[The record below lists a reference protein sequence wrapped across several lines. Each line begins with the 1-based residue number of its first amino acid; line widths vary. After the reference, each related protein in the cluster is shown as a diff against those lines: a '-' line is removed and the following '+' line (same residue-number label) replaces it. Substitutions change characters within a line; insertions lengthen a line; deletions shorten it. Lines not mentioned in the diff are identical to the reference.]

1 LSEPRS
7 EEIIRIALEEDRA
20 YDDLTSGLVVGWEAE
35 CSAFILAK
43 QRGVVSG
50 HRYAEKT
57 FQILDDGLEYSRQ
70 AEDGERVGPGDRV
83 AGISG
88 RAVSIMAAERTAL
101 NFLGHLSGIATLT
114 ASFAQKLSG
123 TGITVLDT
131 RKTTPGLRE
140 AEKKAVRDGG
150 GYNHRMNLADY
161 ILVKENHIKAAGG
174 LAGIVRRLGDRLAEA
189 EIEVD
194 SLEMLR
200 ELLNNPPGRI
210 MLDNFTPEMVAE
222 AVSGIEKSGASRP
235 EIEISGRITL
245 DTIGEYTIQGVDF
258 ISVGLITTS
267 APALDL
273 SLILDQLNGGVI
285 DNR

>member
-1 LSEPRS
+1 MSEPLVDD
-7 EEIIRIALEEDRA
+7 IIRIALEEDRA
-20 YDDLTSGLVVGWEAE
+20 YDDLTSGLVAGREAE

-43 QRGVVSG
+43 QRGVISG

-57 FQILDDGLEYSRQ
+57 FHILDDGLEYSRL
-70 AEDGERVGPGDRV
+70 ADDGERVGHGDRV

-101 NFLGHLSGIATLT
+101 NFLGHLSGIATVT

-140 AEKKAVRDGG
+140 AEKRAVRDGG
-150 GYNHRMNLADY
+150 GSNHRMNLADY

-174 LAGIVRRLGDRLAEA
+174 LAGVVRRLGGRLAEA

-210 MLDNFTPEMVAE
+210 MLDNFTPGMVEE
-222 AVSGIEKSGASRP
+222 AVSEIEKSGAGRP
-235 EIEISGRITL
+235 EIEISGGITL
-245 DTIGEYTIQGVDF
+245 DTIGEYAVKGVDF

-273 SLILDQLNGGVI
+273 SLILDQLNGGLI

>member
-1 LSEPRS
+1 MSEPRS

-20 YDDLTSGLVVGWEAE
+20 YDDLTSGLVAGREAE

-43 QRGVVSG
+43 QRGVISG

-57 FQILDDGLEYSRQ
+57 FHILDDGLEYSRL
-70 AEDGERVGPGDRV
+70 AEDGERIGPGDRV
-83 AGISG
+83 AGIRG

-114 ASFAQKLSG
+114 ATFTRKLSG

-150 GYNHRMNLADY
+150 GSNHRINLADY
-161 ILVKENHIKAAGG
+161 ILVKENHIRAAGG
-174 LAGIVRRLGDRLAEA
+174 LAGVVRRLGGRLAEA

-222 AVSGIEKSGASRP
+222 AVSEIEKSGASRP
-235 EIEISGRITL
+235 EIEISGGITL
-245 DTIGEYTIQGVDF
+245 DTIGEYAVKGVDF

-273 SLILDQLNGGVI
+273 SLILDQLNGGLI